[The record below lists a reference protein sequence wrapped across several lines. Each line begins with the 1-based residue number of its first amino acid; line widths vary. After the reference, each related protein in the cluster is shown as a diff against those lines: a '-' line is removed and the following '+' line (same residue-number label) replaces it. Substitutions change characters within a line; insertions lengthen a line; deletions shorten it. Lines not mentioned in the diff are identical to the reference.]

1 LNKGGKESMVSLMAH
16 NLPTVADIVSQA
28 MHRITHLENFQI
40 SNIARSKK
48 FKCRF
53 VGVMVV

>member
-1 LNKGGKESMVSLMAH
+1 MVSLMAH
-16 NLPTVADIVSQA
+16 NLPTDADIVSQA